1 MPTIINSDKAPAA
14 IGPYSQAVKT
24 GNLVFLSGQIPI
36 DPATGELVPG
46 GLAEQAQQV
55 FANINAVLQTAGTSL
70 SNVVKSSVFLA
81 DLNDFAQLNII
92 YAEHFG
98 EHKPARSTFQVAALP
113 KGAKVEIEIIAECP

>member
-55 FANINAVLQTAGTSL
+55 FANIKAVLQTAETSL

>member
-55 FANINAVLQTAGTSL
+55 FANIKAVLQTAGTSL

>member
-1 MPTIINSDKAPAA
+1 MPTIINSDKAPAG

-55 FANINAVLQTAGTSL
+55 FANIKAVLQTAGTSL